1 MQRRNHAGALDVTH
15 QRVLAEHFAQ
25 TLLQVR
31 ADVVLDPRHH
41 AFIAQGLEVGN
52 RHRRRHRVSGIG
64 QAVGKHTALLHQHRG
79 HFLRQD
85 QAAHGDVARGQALGD
100 GQGVRLETE
109 VLVGEPFAGA
119 TEAADNLIGAQQHI
133 VLAADALDFRPVA
146 FRREDHAAGALER
159 FGDKARDLVSTQFED
174 LRFQLL
180 RRAQTE
186 FCRSQVAFVGE
197 EVRLVDVLDVR
208 NHAAHFVHE
217 LHAAQRRRGQGRT
230 VVTVPAADHD
240 LLLGFAEHLPVTPH
254 RADQHLVGLG
264 AGVGVDRVAVV
275 TRQQAEQ
282 QLGQLDHL
290 RVGGVEKHVVV
301 RQLFQLPARRGG
313 QVLAPVTE
321 VGAPQPGHA
330 VEVTSAI
337 VVPQVQALATDHHPW
352 PLIVEGFLIDERMDV
367 VRSVGGLVVAGITW
381 CGHRQFSVLLSAQ
394 LKPGGLQLGV
404 FIE

>member
-1 MQRRNHAGALDVTH
+1 MLVRHPLAGA
-15 QRVLAEHFAQ
+15 A
-25 TLLQVR
+25 
-31 ADVVLDPRHH
+31 
-41 AFIAQGLEVGN
+41 
-52 RHRRRHRVSGIG
+52 
-64 QAVGKHTALLHQHRG
+64 
-79 HFLRQD
+79 
-85 QAAHGDVARGQALGD
+85 
-100 GQGVRLETE
+100 
-109 VLVGEPFAGA
+109 
-119 TEAADNLIGAQQHI
+119 EAADHFVGAQQYI

-146 FRREDHAAGALER
+146 FRREDHPAGALEG
-159 FGDKARDLVSTQFED
+159 FGDEACDLVRTQFENF
-174 LRFQLL
+174 RFQLL
-180 RRAQTE
+180 CRTQTE
-186 FCRSQVAFVGE
+186 FGWRQVALVSE

-217 LHAAQRRRGQGRT
+217 FHAAQRRRGQGRT

-275 TRQQAEQ
+275 SRQQAEQ

-330 VEVTSAI
+330 VEVTPAI

-352 PLIVEGFLIDERMDV
+352 PLVIEGFLIDERMDV
-367 VRSVGGLVVAGITW
+367 VRSVGGLVVAGFTW
-381 CGHRQFSVLLSAQ
+381 CGHRLFSVLLSAQ